1 MNPSNT
7 MDRMAKALW
16 HVGHCSLF
24 QQLSAAQLAQL
35 ELKAR
40 SRIFP
45 KGAAIYLPTDHADS
59 VFLLAEGRVRLC
71 SVTPDGKQAIL
82 GFVEPGEV
90 FGELALF
97 QESNHEE
104 RAEAAANATV
114 ILLPGEELREFM
126 ENCPQLAIGVTKLIG
141 FRRARIERRLRSL
154 LFRSNRDRLIQLL
167 LELAEQYGK
176 KHAFGIT
183 VGISLTHQELASI
196 IGATRES
203 VTMILGELQSEG
215 LIEIARQKLR
225 ILDLHRLAGVVH
237 MQPPSVGEVSRS
249 ESNSLQFQ
257 MGIRKLPEQEETLR
271 DSVGL

>member
-1 MNPSNT
+1 
-7 MDRMAKALW
+7 MAKAIW

-24 QQLSAAQLAQL
+24 QHLTAAQLAHL

-40 SRIFP
+40 SRTFP
-45 KGAAIYLPTDHADS
+45 KGAAIYLPSDQADC
-59 VFLLAEGRVRLC
+59 VFLLAEGRIRIC
-71 SVTPDGKQAIL
+71 SITPDGKQAIM

-97 QESNHEE
+97 QASNHEE
-104 RAEAAANATV
+104 RAEAATISTV
-114 ILLPGEELREFM
+114 VQLPGEAVRQVM

-154 LFRSNRDRLIQLL
+154 LFRSNRDRLVQLL

-176 KHAFGIT
+176 KHSFGVL

-203 VTMILGELQSEG
+203 VTMILGDLKKEG
-215 LIEIARQKLR
+215 LINVSRQKLH
-225 ILDLHRLAGVVH
+225 ILDIGRLAGIVQ
-237 MQPPSVGEVSRS
+237 MPAPSVGEVSRS
-249 ESNSLQFQ
+249 ESTSLLFRTGHPIQP
-257 MGIRKLPEQEETLR
+257 KQEENLH

>member
-1 MNPSNT
+1 
-7 MDRMAKALW
+7 MAKALW

-45 KGAAIYLPTDHADS
+45 KGAAIYLPTDQADS
-59 VFLLAEGRVRLC
+59 VFLLAEGRVRIC
-71 SVTPDGKQAIL
+71 SITPDGKQAIL

-97 QESNHEE
+97 QASNHEE
-104 RAEAAANATV
+104 RAEAATTATV
-114 ILLPGEELREFM
+114 VLLPGEDVRQFM

-176 KHAFGIT
+176 KQTIGIL

-203 VTMILGELQSEG
+203 VTMILGDLQSEG
-215 LIEIARQKLR
+215 LIEIARQRLR
-225 ILDLHRLAGVVH
+225 ILDLRRMAGMVQ
-237 MQPPSVGEVSRS
+237 MQPPSVGEISRS
-249 ESNSLQFQ
+249 ETNSLQFRS
-257 MGIRKLPEQEETLR
+257 GNTILPEQIEKLH
-271 DSVGL
+271 DSMGL